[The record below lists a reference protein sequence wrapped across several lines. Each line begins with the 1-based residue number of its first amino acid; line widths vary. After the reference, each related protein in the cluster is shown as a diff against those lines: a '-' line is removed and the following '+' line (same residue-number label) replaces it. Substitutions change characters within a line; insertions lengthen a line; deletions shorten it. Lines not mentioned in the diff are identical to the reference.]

1 VGNGIRKAPNVSKG
15 HVGCWAGR
23 CQGKWVVVGVVVE
36 GSGAIEP
43 PNARLYAYTSI
54 HSLYIR
60 VSTILKKKKLKKKG
74 AP

>member
-1 VGNGIRKAPNVSKG
+1 MGNGIRKAPNVSKG

-43 PNARLYAYTSI
+43 PNARL
-54 HSLYIR
+54 
-60 VSTILKKKKLKKKG
+60 
-74 AP
+74 